1 MEMNPELGRK
11 ATNDEV
17 VGQTTLP
24 DILFVRPS
32 LQMNFKLTISVCSS
46 TPIIFSCGSH
56 QSQVP
61 KMNVFEYKV
70 AKNADNTESSTVG
83 VHYMVTHNT
92 FARGKVKVRFVKFGK
107 IVCP

>member
-1 MEMNPELGRK
+1 
-11 ATNDEV
+11 
-17 VGQTTLP
+17 
-24 DILFVRPS
+24 
-32 LQMNFKLTISVCSS
+32 
-46 TPIIFSCGSH
+46 
-56 QSQVP
+56 
-61 KMNVFEYKV
+61 MNVFEYKV

>member
-1 MEMNPELGRK
+1 MMKKTESWRHFL
-11 ATNDEV
+11 
-17 VGQTTLP
+17 

-32 LQMNFKLTISVCSS
+32 LQMNLKLTISVCSS
-46 TPIIFSCGSH
+46 IPIIH
-56 QSQVP
+56 PVTAHTNRERIQVP

-92 FARGKVKVRFVKFGK
+92 FARGKVKVSSVKLPLLNCQCVSG
-107 IVCP
+107 